1 MNEWPGIKRTKLE
14 RKLNFTTPCA
24 LYAPRSHLCKVR
36 FPHCTA
42 FHPVA
47 HCVATPRKR
56 PTTASIFTCTR
67 FWQRKILFPFRYFFF
82 FLLANKCPFVSF
94 ALFTAVGT
102 DCRLQANFFHLAYFF
117 APNVTSRCWMV
128 FPPLESSVLFGSI
141 HLNEAAAKLFSIN
154 LTSSHPSFCKRTLE
168 NTTQ

>member
-24 LYAPRSHLCKVR
+24 LYAPRSHLCKAR

-47 HCVATPRKR
+47 HCVATPRSVQQR
-56 PTTASIFTCTR
+56 RR
-67 FWQRKILFPFRYFFF
+67 FSRAPGSGKEKYFFHFVIFF

-154 LTSSHPSFCKRTLE
+154 LTSSHPTFCKRALE
-168 NTTQ
+168 TTTQ